1 MQRSGP
7 KVSPPTLA
15 LNHNIWLHM
24 YIRTQ
29 PVRSGRQQCPEMSL
43 RTSLVILL
51 HSVFKKEPS
60 HQVKNSSVWADWS
73 QVPELSIKDAIS
85 CVTVPIGSTA
95 CFGQQ
100 RRSVHA
106 LLRTLDNCISFC
118 YPESARLRVMV
129 DLGTP
134 VYYCKVDCSLV
145 GKETPFLSLFDL
157 DLITIHN
164 LQFYD

>member
-1 MQRSGP
+1 MCYS
-7 KVSPPTLA
+7 
-15 LNHNIWLHM
+15 
-24 YIRTQ
+24 
-29 PVRSGRQQCPEMSL
+29 
-43 RTSLVILL
+43 
-51 HSVFKKEPS
+51 
-60 HQVKNSSVWADWS
+60 ADWEHS
-73 QVPELSIKDAIS
+73 H
-85 CVTVPIGSTA
+85 

-100 RRSVHA
+100 RHSVHA
-106 LLRTLDNCISFC
+106 LLCTLDNCISFC
-118 YPESARLRVMV
+118 YPESIRLRVMV